1 MKKHFTLTEL
11 LVTIAIIAIL
21 AGMGVGIFSL
31 VKQQSAYA
39 DTETVVAKISAA
51 LKNTREKRG
60 LPDYSGML
68 VVDNIALLPFCG
80 SKKTTAIFL
89 DACGG
94 EQELKK
100 YTVEINGQ
108 KVLCDAWEK
117 PLVYIAPGH
126 KNTRG
131 FDLVSA
137 GADGEIDGV
146 AVLADDGSFNTAVL
160 AKVADTLENDD
171 IVNY

>member
-21 AGMGVGIFSL
+21 AAMGVGIFSL

-89 DACGG
+89 EVCGG

-100 YTVEINGQ
+100 YTF
-108 KVLCDAWEK
+108 VLC
-117 PLVYIAPGH
+117 
-126 KNTRG
+126 
-131 FDLVSA
+131 
-137 GADGEIDGV
+137 
-146 AVLADDGSFNTAVL
+146 
-160 AKVADTLENDD
+160 
-171 IVNY
+171 